1 MCTVINP
8 LIPESDQRLIS
19 PFIITL
25 NQTLSYENKGNDIQ
39 LKNLLIVKQILPAC
53 TLGIVQR
60 TVWRICILILGC
72 KETSCD
78 QFCKCK
84 VLLEYVIAV
93 SASAL

>member
-25 NQTLSYENKGNDIQ
+25 NQTLSYESKGNDIK

-53 TLGIVQR
+53 TLGIV
-60 TVWRICILILGC
+60 
-72 KETSCD
+72 
-78 QFCKCK
+78 
-84 VLLEYVIAV
+84 
-93 SASAL
+93 